1 MTTPL
6 IEQVA
11 ALVRVESPSGDLD
24 ALAEMAR
31 AVRELLA
38 PLGGR
43 LREHPGPMGTHLVLE
58 LDARGSTSTPVLL
71 VGHYDTVWPVGT
83 LARLG
88 WRVEDGTAAGPG
100 GYDMK
105 AGLVVA
111 AAALS
116 RLLASGSPHP
126 PVRLVVV
133 ADEEVGSPTSTELV
147 RSLATGARAVLGFES
162 PHPGGPLK
170 RGRHGSTRLRIGV
183 RGRSAHA
190 ALDPA
195 SGVSAVEE
203 LVDQLVR
210 LRGLVDRPGVLS
222 NVGSLHAPGRTN
234 VVPDAASAEVGLRF
248 ADPAV
253 EQEVLAALRAL
264 APVRPG
270 AEVSVEVLSSRPAW
284 VPGEEDELL
293 TTVRRVAGELGQ
305 ELSVAPAAGAADT
318 NTTGA
323 LGVPTLDGLGPWGAG
338 AHADHEQF
346 EVAALEPRVALV
358 TATLLALA

>member
-6 IEQVA
+6 IDQVA
-11 ALVRVESPSGDLD
+11 DLVRVESPSGDLD
-24 ALAEMAR
+24 ALAEMAE
-31 AVRELLA
+31 AVRGLLA
-38 PLGGR
+38 PLRGR
-43 LREHPGPMGTHLVLE
+43 LQEYPGAMGTHLVLE
-58 LDARGSTSTPVLL
+58 LDGRGSTSDPVLL
-71 VGHYDTVWPVGT
+71 MGHYDTVWPVGT
-83 LARLG
+83 LERLG
-88 WRVEDGTAAGPG
+88 WRVEEGIAAGPG

-111 AAALS
+111 VTALS
-116 RLLASGSPHP
+116 RLQAEGADYP

-147 RSLATGARAVLGFES
+147 RALAGGARAVLGFES

-170 RGRHGSTRLRIGV
+170 RGRHGSTRLRISV

-190 ALDPA
+190 ALDPG

-210 LRGLVDRPGVLS
+210 LRSLVNREGVLG

-248 ADPAV
+248 ADPEV
-253 EQEVLAALRAL
+253 EREVLAAVAAL

-270 AEVSVEVLSSRPAW
+270 AEVHVDVLSSRPAW
-284 VPGEEDELL
+284 VPGPEDELL
-293 TTVRRVAGELGQ
+293 TTARRVAEQLGQ
-305 ELSVAPAAGAADT
+305 DLSASPAAGAADT

-323 LGVPTLDGLGPWGAG
+323 LGVPTLDGLGPWGGG
-338 AHADHEQF
+338 AHADSEHF

-358 TATLLALA
+358 AGILRALA